1 MKLSMT
7 SWSLPACTLEEAAA
21 ISTALGIGALD
32 LGLFYRSA
40 LDRERLLGD
49 PAALAD
55 EVRALG
61 VELPNYYHLF
71 GDSLENRNLAL
82 EAHREENERDF
93 AKVLDFCE
101 RAGIPTVFVLPG
113 LVNPGQSRAEAHA
126 ASIVSL
132 QRLVALAAERPV
144 TLTVEPHVH
153 GLLESPADTL
163 RLIEQVEG
171 LRLTLDYAH
180 FICIGHTQ
188 DAIDALAP
196 HAAHVHLRQAKPG
209 ALQTKIA
216 AGTINMAA
224 QFGTLRDAGFDGA
237 ISLEVVHQDY
247 MGTIEDD
254 VLTETVALRDL
265 FRSWQDG

>member
-101 RAGIPTVFVLPG
+101 RGRHTDCVRAPRRR
-113 LVNPGQSRAEAHA
+113 QRRAEPRRGARRLGRLAA
-126 ASIVSL
+126 AS
-132 QRLVALAAERPV
+132 R
-144 TLTVEPHVH
+144 
-153 GLLESPADTL
+153 
-163 RLIEQVEG
+163 
-171 LRLTLDYAH
+171 
-180 FICIGHTQ
+180 
-188 DAIDALAP
+188 
-196 HAAHVHLRQAKPG
+196 G
-209 ALQTKIA
+209 A
-216 AGTINMAA
+216 
-224 QFGTLRDAGFDGA
+224 RGA
-237 ISLEVVHQDY
+237 SV
-247 MGTIEDD
+247 
-254 VLTETVALRDL
+254 R
-265 FRSWQDG
+265 